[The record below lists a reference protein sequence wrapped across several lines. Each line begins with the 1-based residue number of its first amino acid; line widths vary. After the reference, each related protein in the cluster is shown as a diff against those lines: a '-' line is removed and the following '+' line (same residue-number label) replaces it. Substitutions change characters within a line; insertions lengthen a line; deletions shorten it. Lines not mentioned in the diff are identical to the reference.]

1 MKILA
6 INGSPRGKKSNTDRI
21 LQPFLEG
28 AREAGA
34 ETETVYLKDKTINP
48 CIGCFTCWTK
58 TPGVCIHKNDDMP
71 ALLEKLIEADI
82 VVYATPLYVFTVT
95 AQMKAFMD
103 RHIPI
108 LEPFIIERD
117 GQYIHPPRYE
127 ARHSKVVLISNC
139 GFPERH
145 HFSGLEETFRCFT
158 SGPDSELVGT
168 ILCAGGELLKLSA
181 LRESLQWYIDA
192 ARRAGREVV
201 EQGRIAPETQETLD
215 RPLVKDPAV
224 YSRMTNAYWNSVV
237 VRPEGEADLDENE
250 PGTPLPPPTSRD
262 TMRDMVAGMAMVFNP
277 DEAGDLQ
284 AVVQFDVSPSTGL
297 RTGGDEPGQYYL
309 RIAGGTCAAFEGM
322 HPKPTLTIHTPSEV
336 WLRISQG
343 ELDGTKA
350 MMEGLYS
357 IEGNLGLLIRF
368 DKLFSTT
375 LEA

>member
-34 ETETVYLKDKTINP
+34 ETETVYLKDKKINY

-58 TPGVCIHKNDDMP
+58 TPGVCVHKNDDMP
-71 ALLEKLIEADI
+71 ALLKKLIEADV

-108 LEPFIIERD
+108 LQPFIIERD

-127 ARHSKVVLISNC
+127 SRHSKTVLISNC

-158 SGPDSELVGT
+158 SDPDSELAGV
-168 ILCAGGELLKLSA
+168 ILCAGGELLKEPA
-181 LRESLQWYIDA
+181 LQENVQWYIKA
-192 ARRAGREVV
+192 ARQAGREVV

-224 YSRMTNAYWNSVV
+224 YSRMANAYWNSVV
-237 VRPEGEADLDENE
+237 VRPEGESGPEEDE
-250 PGTPLPPPTSRD
+250 PGILRQAQDDARMPPPTSRD
-262 TMRDMVAGMAMVFNP
+262 TMRDMITGMAMVFNP

-284 AVVQFDVSPSTGL
+284 AVIQFDVS
-297 RTGGDEPGQYYL
+297 GDEPGQYYL
-309 RIAGGTCAAFEGM
+309 RIAEGTCAAFEGV
-322 HPKPTLTIHTPSEV
+322 HPEPTLAIHTPSEV

-343 ELDGTKA
+343 KLDGTTA

-357 IEGNLGLLIRF
+357 VEGNLGLLIRF
-368 DKLFSTT
+368 DKLFSTA